1 MEQHLT
7 EFSGKQDNLARYT
20 NFVKISYRNFCF
32 ILFSPQE
39 LSDFRLKRSHFRR
52 FNNFRITYLQLE
64 SFGIVG
70 RMERTP
76 FVLKNLPYQALKNI
90 WQYLTH
96 VYSLTIYGGLTQAS
110 LRGIADI
117 NSLSFR

>member
-20 NFVKISYRNFCF
+20 NFLKISYRNFCF

-52 FNNFRITYLQLE
+52 VNNFRITYLQLE

-76 FVLKNLPYQALKNI
+76 FVLKNLPY
-90 WQYLTH
+90 
-96 VYSLTIYGGLTQAS
+96 
-110 LRGIADI
+110 
-117 NSLSFR
+117 